1 MNPLLIGYDA
11 CGRPIR
17 IHPEDRK
24 IHTHVIGAS
33 GGGKSKFLEWIIRGD
48 LKNRQ
53 GFCLLDPHG
62 TLYDDVV
69 KFCARFPAEVPKEI
83 ILLNLSAG
91 DSIVGFNPFRK
102 ATDSSVSVQV
112 DNRIIATMHAWDV
125 KDTNETPTL
134 ER

>member
-1 MNPLLIGYDA
+1 MKPLFLGYDA

-17 IHPEDRK
+17 IDPEDRK

-33 GGGKSKFLEWIIRGD
+33 GGGKSKFLEWMIRGD
-48 LKNRQ
+48 LQNRQ
-53 GFCLLDPHG
+53 GFALLDPHG
-62 TLYDDVV
+62 NLYNDVV
-69 KFCARFPAEVPKEI
+69 KFCARFPANVSKNI

-112 DNRIIATMHAWDV
+112 DNRITATMHAWDI
-125 KDTNETPTL
+125 KD
-134 ER
+134 